1 MEFQQTSGSAIW
13 HVGEKIFLVKT
24 VANSWNMDRNEF
36 PYFKASIL
44 EDIIEEELVEVKV
57 KAREKSSGKES
68 QSKQK
73 RDNMKLPWNPA
84 N

>member
-1 MEFQQTSGSAIW
+1 
-13 HVGEKIFLVKT
+13 
-24 VANSWNMDRNEF
+24 MDRNEF

-57 KAREKSSGKES
+57 KAGEKSSGKES

-73 RDNMKLPWNPA
+73 HDNMELPWNPA

>member
-13 HVGEKIFLVKT
+13 HVGENIYLVKT

-36 PYFKASIL
+36 PHFKASIL

-57 KAREKSSGKES
+57 KAGEIIRKKS

-73 RDNMKLPWNPA
+73 HNNMELPWNPA